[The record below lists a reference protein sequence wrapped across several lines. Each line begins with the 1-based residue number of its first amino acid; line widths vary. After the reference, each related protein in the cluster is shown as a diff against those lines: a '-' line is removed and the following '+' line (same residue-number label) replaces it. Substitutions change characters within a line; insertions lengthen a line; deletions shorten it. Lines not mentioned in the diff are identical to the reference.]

1 MYCEITVTIQYFFV
15 KANTYSLLNSH
26 WMITE
31 AGANALKP
39 HLLSILQGKGLKE
52 VKADLPI
59 VYMEH
64 HDDEYS
70 DVPEMNSSSQYI
82 NVLSIKTP
90 LFKYDQT
97 CGPSGTR
104 SMMRVLK
111 EWESNDNVIGVVL
124 DIDCPGGQV
133 SGLPE
138 FSEFLA
144 NYSKPIVSYTD
155 GLMAS
160 AAYYVA
166 ASSKYIVSNKNAD
179 FIGSIGTMLNYV
191 DFDGIY
197 REMGAVIKNIYA
209 TGSTRKNEESRAMK
223 DNNSDALLIKN
234 ILDPSRDKFVSDVK
248 KMRSNVDDS
257 VFEGAVYLPADALS
271 LNLID
276 ELGTLQTA
284 FDKVIELSKAKKSNN
299 SKSNTNMNT
308 KSLPK
313 VEAVLSLEAPLA
325 LNDNGSF
332 LNEEQ
337 LDAIEASLDTLE
349 TENSNLQTQLS
360 EAAAANET
368 AVNAIT
374 AQLTEAQTNANAME
388 TSVDAIMTN
397 LGLPVAGSLTEK
409 LAAIDA
415 KSIELGKQNG
425 AATTTP
431 KIGVNGEGKSSTE
444 SLNFAGLDVAEALNC

>member
-1 MYCEITVTIQYFFV
+1 MYCEIVVTIQCFFV

-26 WMITE
+26 WMISE

-39 HLLSILQGKGLKE
+39 HLLSILQGKELKE
-52 VKADLPI
+52 VKSELPVI
-59 VYMEH
+59 YMEH
-64 HDDEYS
+64 SEDQYL
-70 DVPEMNSSSQYI
+70 DVPEMNSNSQYI
-82 NVLSIKTP
+82 SVLSIKQP
-90 LFKYDQT
+90 LFKYDQS

-104 SMMRVLK
+104 TMMRVLK
-111 EWESNDNVIGVVL
+111 EWESNDNIIGVVL

-133 SGLPE
+133 SGLGE

-144 NYSKPIVSYTD
+144 NYSKPIVAYTD

-179 FIGSIGTMLNYV
+179 FIGSIGTMLSYV
-191 DFDGIY
+191 DLDGIY
-197 REMGAVIKNIYA
+197 EQMGAVIKDVYA

-234 ILDPSRDKFVSDVK
+234 ILDPSRDKFVADVK
-248 KMRSNVDDS
+248 NFRSTVDES
-257 VFEGAVYLPADALS
+257 VFEGAIYKPEEAIS

-276 ELGTLQTA
+276 EIGTIQKA
-284 FDKVIELSKAKKSNN
+284 FDKVIELSKANKPRNQ
-299 SKSNTNMNT
+299 KSNTNMNT

-313 VEAVLSLEAPLA
+313 VEAVLGLDAPLA
-325 LNDNGSF
+325 SNENGSF

-337 LDAIEASLDTLE
+337 LDAIESRFDALE
-349 TENSNLQTQLS
+349 SENSTLQTQVSEANAEKETAVDAITEQLS
-360 EAAAANET
+360 EA
-368 AVNAIT
+368 
-374 AQLTEAQTNANAME
+374 TNATTALE

-415 KSIELGKQNG
+415 KSIEVGKKDG
-425 AATTTP
+425 ATATAP

-444 SLNFAGLDVAEALNC
+444 SLNIAGLDVAEALNC